1 MDLKKAIIL
10 AGGEGKRLKPY
21 TLTIPKPLMPV
32 GSYPIIDLVIKYL
45 LKYNYKNITIALNY
59 KGDLIKS
66 FLKNIKNKSIKIDYS
81 FEKKALG
88 TIGPLKLIKKL
99 PKNILIINGD
109 VLTDL
114 NLEEFFKNHKK
125 SKKLI
130 SISVTTRKSKL
141 DYGIIKYNKEGIL
154 VDFHEKP
161 VNKFNVSMGI
171 YLLNKKIIKF
181 IPNKKFGL
189 DNLIN
194 KLINKK
200 IPINIYKH
208 KGYWLDIGRPKDF
221 EKANNDFSLIK
232 SKFFN
237 V

>member
-1 MDLKKAIIL
+1 MISRKAIIL

-21 TLTIPKPLMPV
+21 TLTLPKPLMPV

-45 LKYNYKNITIALNY
+45 SKYNYKNITIALNY

-66 FLKNIKNKSIKIDYS
+66 FLKNSKNKSIKIDYS
-81 FEKKALG
+81 FEKKELG
-88 TIGPLKLIKKL
+88 TIGPLRLIKRL
-99 PKNILIINGD
+99 PEDFLVINGD

-114 NLEEFFKNHKK
+114 NLEKFFKNHKK

-141 DYGIIKYNKEGIL
+141 DYGIVKSNKSEVLI
-154 VDFHEKP
+154 DFQEKP
-161 VNKFNVSMGI
+161 LNKFNVSMGI
-171 YLLNKKIIKF
+171 YLLNKKILKF

-189 DNLIN
+189 DDLIY
-194 KLINKK
+194 KLINKR
-200 IPINIYKH
+200 IPINVFKH

-221 EKANNDFSLIK
+221 EKANNDFSSIK
-232 SKFFN
+232 SKFLN